1 MPGSRSELTNHVFHL
16 ASNANGVG
24 TKFRVGHSRHVIIT
38 ISSDNNA
45 DLTVKCQ
52 GAAKW
57 NAPDFS
63 AARSFSNEWEYI
75 AMNDYQN
82 GEIVTGD
89 TGISFSGTDDVR
101 IFMVNFDGLEWL
113 NFEIS
118 NYVAGNLYVTGRLYT
133 NQ

>member
-1 MPGSRSELTNHVFHL
+1 MTGSRSETTNHRFHF
-16 ASNANGVG
+16 ASSANGVG
-24 TKFRVGHSRHVIIT
+24 ASYRVGHSRHIIIT

-52 GAAKW
+52 GGAKW

-63 AARSFSNEWEYI
+63 ANRDFSNEWEYI
-75 AMNDYQN
+75 GMYDYQD
-82 GEIVTGD
+82 GLIVKGD
-89 TGISFSGTDDVR
+89 TGIAFDGTDDVR
-101 IFMVNFDGLEWL
+101 ILMVNIDGLEWL